1 MISCLLPLLAH
12 SRRGHVLVSRSR
24 VVEPDLA
31 VRVPPPAGAR
41 RSPVASGMAL
51 ARMMAALA
59 LQILMI
65 RTGEG
70 SRAASRDR
78 SSSSEV
84 ATIAPN
90 AWAIR
95 TT

>member
-1 MISCLLPLLAH
+1 MFDTDEVDGQTTRPLERLE
-12 SRRGHVLVSRSR
+12 G
-24 VVEPDLA
+24 
-31 VRVPPPAGAR
+31 
-41 RSPVASGMAL
+41 RSPFASGMAL